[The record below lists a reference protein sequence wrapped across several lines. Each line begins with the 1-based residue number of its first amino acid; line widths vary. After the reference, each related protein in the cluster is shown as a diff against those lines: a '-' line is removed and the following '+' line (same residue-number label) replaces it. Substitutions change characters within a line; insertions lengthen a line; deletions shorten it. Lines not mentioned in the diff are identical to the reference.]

1 MQFYK
6 NEDQI
11 NQTTNKGAKLN
22 NFDKNRDK
30 MYI

>member
-6 NEDQI
+6 NKDQI
-11 NQTTNKGAKLN
+11 DQITKIRTKLN
-22 NFDKNRDK
+22 NFDKNKDQ

>member
-11 NQTTNKGAKLN
+11 DHTTEIRTKLN
-22 NFDKNRDK
+22 NFDENRDK

>member
-11 NQTTNKGAKLN
+11 DHTTKIGTKLN
-22 NFDKNRDK
+22 NFDENRDQ